1 VPQIRS
7 FVRLALAS
15 IALGALVSGLP
26 RRLTAQ
32 AANSALV
39 LEPGDILEVTIWKE
53 KDLNCTCAVDERGI
67 LTLPMLGPTKVVG
80 RAWDTLRDS
89 LLSEYQRQLKN
100 PSVTLTPR
108 RRVLVL
114 GEVTKPGPYFIDP
127 TLSLAGIIAQSG
139 GATPNGDLRRV
150 RVVRNGETV
159 VKSASIE
166 HLLLPGGVHSNDQ
179 IFVDRRAWIE
189 RNGAFV
195 ASAVISTA
203 GILIALIRR

>member
-1 VPQIRS
+1 VPQILS
-7 FVRLALAS
+7 LVRLTATL
-15 IALGALVSGLP
+15 LGALLIGLP
-26 RRLTAQ
+26 RSLPAQ
-32 AANSALV
+32 EVTSTLL
-39 LEPGDILEVTIWKE
+39 LEPGDVLQVTIWQE

-67 LTLPMLGPTKVVG
+67 LTLPMLGPIKVVG
-80 RAWDTLRDS
+80 RAWDALRDS
-89 LLSEYQRQLKN
+89 LLGEYQRQLKN

-114 GEVTKPGPYFIDP
+114 GEVAKPGPYFVDP
-127 TLSLAGIIAQSG
+127 TLSLAGIVAQSG

-195 ASAVISTA
+195 ASAIISTA
-203 GILIALIRR
+203 GIFIALIRR

>member
-1 VPQIRS
+1 
-7 FVRLALAS
+7 L
-15 IALGALVSGLP
+15 LGALLIGLP
-26 RRLTAQ
+26 RSLPAQ
-32 AANSALV
+32 EVTSTLL
-39 LEPGDILEVTIWKE
+39 LEPGDVLQVTIWQE

-67 LTLPMLGPTKVVG
+67 LTLPMLGPIKVVG
-80 RAWDTLRDS
+80 RAWDALRDS
-89 LLSEYQRQLKN
+89 LLGEYQRQLKN

-114 GEVTKPGPYFIDP
+114 GEVAKPGPYFVDP
-127 TLSLAGIIAQSG
+127 TLSLAGIVAQSG

-195 ASAVISTA
+195 ASAIISTA
-203 GILIALIRR
+203 GIFIALIRR

>member
-7 FVRLALAS
+7 LVRLTATL
-15 IALGALVSGLP
+15 LGALLIGLP
-26 RRLTAQ
+26 RSLPAQ
-32 AANSALV
+32 EVTSTLL
-39 LEPGDILEVTIWKE
+39 LEPGDVLQVTIWQE

-67 LTLPMLGPTKVVG
+67 LTLPMLGPIKVVG
-80 RAWDTLRDS
+80 RAWDALRDS
-89 LLSEYQRQLKN
+89 LLGEYQRQLKN

-114 GEVTKPGPYFIDP
+114 GEVAKPGPYFVDP
-127 TLSLAGIIAQSG
+127 TLSLAGIVAQSG

-195 ASAVISTA
+195 ASAIISTA
-203 GILIALIRR
+203 GIFIALIRR

>member
-1 VPQIRS
+1 MPQIRS
-7 FVRLALAS
+7 LVRLTATL
-15 IALGALVSGLP
+15 LGALLIGLP
-26 RRLTAQ
+26 RSLPAQ
-32 AANSALV
+32 EVTSTLL
-39 LEPGDILEVTIWKE
+39 LEPGDVLQVTIWQE

-67 LTLPMLGPTKVVG
+67 LTLPMLGPIKVVG
-80 RAWDTLRDS
+80 RAWDALRDS
-89 LLSEYQRQLKN
+89 LLGEYQRQLKN

-114 GEVTKPGPYFIDP
+114 GEVAKPGPYFVDP
-127 TLSLAGIIAQSG
+127 TLSLAGIVAQSG

-195 ASAVISTA
+195 ASAIISTA
-203 GILIALIRR
+203 GIFIALIRR

>member
-1 VPQIRS
+1 M
-7 FVRLALAS
+7 L
-15 IALGALVSGLP
+15 LGALLTGFPQAS
-26 RRLTAQ
+26 TAQ
-32 AANSALV
+32 EAASTLV
-39 LEPGDILEVTIWKE
+39 LEPGDVVQVAIWQE
-53 KDLNCTCAVDERGI
+53 KDLSCKCAVDERGI
-67 LTLPMLGPTKVVG
+67 LTLPMLGPMKVVG
-80 RAWDTLRDS
+80 RAWDALRDS
-89 LLSEYQRQLKN
+89 LHLEYQRQLKN
-100 PSVTLTPR
+100 PSVTLTPL

-114 GEVTKPGPYFIDP
+114 GEVAKPGPYFVDP
-127 TLSLAGIIAQSG
+127 TLSLAGIVAQSG

-203 GILIALIRR
+203 SILVALIRR

>member
-1 VPQIRS
+1 
-7 FVRLALAS
+7 
-15 IALGALVSGLP
+15 
-26 RRLTAQ
+26 
-32 AANSALV
+32 
-39 LEPGDILEVTIWKE
+39 
-53 KDLNCTCAVDERGI
+53 
-67 LTLPMLGPTKVVG
+67 MLGPIKVVG
-80 RAWDTLRDS
+80 RAWDALRDS
-89 LLSEYQRQLKN
+89 LLGEYQRQLKN

-114 GEVTKPGPYFIDP
+114 GEVAKPGPYFVDP
-127 TLSLAGIIAQSG
+127 TLSLAGIVAQSG

-195 ASAVISTA
+195 ASAIISTA
-203 GILIALIRR
+203 GIFIALIRR

>member
-1 VPQIRS
+1 
-7 FVRLALAS
+7 
-15 IALGALVSGLP
+15 
-26 RRLTAQ
+26 
-32 AANSALV
+32 
-39 LEPGDILEVTIWKE
+39 
-53 KDLNCTCAVDERGI
+53 
-67 LTLPMLGPTKVVG
+67 
-80 RAWDTLRDS
+80 LRDS
-89 LLSEYQRQLKN
+89 LLGEYQRQLKN

-114 GEVTKPGPYFIDP
+114 GEVAKPGPYFVDP
-127 TLSLAGIIAQSG
+127 TLSLAGIVAQSG

-195 ASAVISTA
+195 ASAIISTA
-203 GILIALIRR
+203 GIFIALIRR

>member
-7 FVRLALAS
+7 LVRLTATL
-15 IALGALVSGLP
+15 LGALLIGLP
-26 RRLTAQ
+26 RSLPAQ
-32 AANSALV
+32 EVTSALL
-39 LEPGDILEVTIWKE
+39 LEPGDVLQVTIWQE

-67 LTLPMLGPTKVVG
+67 LTLPMLVPIKVVG
-80 RAWDTLRDS
+80 RAWDALRDS
-89 LLSEYQRQLKN
+89 LLGEYQRQLKN

-114 GEVTKPGPYFIDP
+114 GEVAKPGPYFVDP
-127 TLSLAGIIAQSG
+127 TLSLAGIVAQSG

-195 ASAVISTA
+195 ASAIISTA
-203 GILIALIRR
+203 GIFIALIRR

>member
-1 VPQIRS
+1 
-7 FVRLALAS
+7 L
-15 IALGALVSGLP
+15 LGALLIGLP
-26 RRLTAQ
+26 RSLPAQ
-32 AANSALV
+32 EVTSTLL
-39 LEPGDILEVTIWKE
+39 LEPGDVLQVTIWQE

-67 LTLPMLGPTKVVG
+67 LTLPMLGPIKVVG
-80 RAWDTLRDS
+80 RAWDALRDS
-89 LLSEYQRQLKN
+89 LLGEYQRQLKN

-114 GEVTKPGPYFIDP
+114 GEVAKPGPYFVDP
-127 TLSLAGIIAQSG
+127 TLSLAGIVAQSG

-150 RVVRNGETV
+150 RGVRNGETV

-195 ASAVISTA
+195 ASAIISTA
-203 GILIALIRR
+203 GIFIALIRR

>member
-1 VPQIRS
+1 MPQIRS
-7 FVRLALAS
+7 LVRLTATL
-15 IALGALVSGLP
+15 LGPLLIGLP
-26 RRLTAQ
+26 RSLPAQ
-32 AANSALV
+32 EVTSTLL
-39 LEPGDILEVTIWKE
+39 LEPGDVLQVTIWQE

-67 LTLPMLGPTKVVG
+67 LTLPMLGPIKVVG
-80 RAWDTLRDS
+80 RAWDALRDS
-89 LLSEYQRQLKN
+89 LLGEYQRQLKN

-114 GEVTKPGPYFIDP
+114 GEVAKPGPYFVDP
-127 TLSLAGIIAQSG
+127 TLSLAGIVAQSG

-195 ASAVISTA
+195 ASAIISTA
-203 GILIALIRR
+203 GIFIALIRR

>member
-1 VPQIRS
+1 MPQIRS
-7 FVRLALAS
+7 LVRLTATL
-15 IALGALVSGLP
+15 LGALLIGLP
-26 RRLTAQ
+26 RSLPAQ
-32 AANSALV
+32 EVTSTLL
-39 LEPGDILEVTIWKE
+39 LEPGDVLQVTIWQE

-67 LTLPMLGPTKVVG
+67 LTLPMLVPIKVVG
-80 RAWDTLRDS
+80 RAWDALRDS
-89 LLSEYQRQLKN
+89 LLGEYQRQLKN

-114 GEVTKPGPYFIDP
+114 GEVAKPGPYFVDP
-127 TLSLAGIIAQSG
+127 TLSLAGIVAQSG

-195 ASAVISTA
+195 ASAIISTA
-203 GILIALIRR
+203 GIFIALIRR